1 MVSTGM
7 LAVEDFTVTPLQSMQ
22 ETVEPPSETRH
33 AQRRRY
39 AMDKTRSLANPQGQ
53 YRTRMEEAGF
63 ATITRSDPEGDVL
76 VASKLG

>member
-1 MVSTGM
+1 
-7 LAVEDFTVTPLQSMQ
+7 
-22 ETVEPPSETRH
+22 
-33 AQRRRY
+33 
-39 AMDKTRSLANPQGQ
+39 MDKTRSLANPQGQ